1 MGLAYDVVVTFIAVL
16 RTFDLGPDFSLER
29 LALASTAALCSG
41 LGLGLGLVL
50 GLKSLAS
57 FNVTGCG
64 SGKFTTGMR
73 KMRTTFVASLKRIN

>member
-41 LGLGLGLVL
+41 LGLGLVL